1 LHQFSQLSK
10 GQVQIYVIN
19 LHCLDILFLK
29 TQRNNQIQ
37 VFFLPFPCCISP
49 FLFPRC
55 VLNLNYSLWGNQ
67 FTSMLNITSTWLWLW
82 KPCTLR
88 GGEWSFKNHG
98 SRKTFAEFHGSC
110 SLNFFLRLRKLFIF
124 LLVERHLNILEPEHC
139 ELTFKTLWIL
149 GLTTEEIKMSRV
161 QKEKR

>member
-1 LHQFSQLSK
+1 LHQFFQLSK

-37 VFFLPFPCCISP
+37 VFLLPFPCYISP

-88 GGEWSFKNHG
+88 GGKWSFKNHG
-98 SRKTFAEFHGSC
+98 SCKTFAEFHGSC
-110 SLNFFLRLRKLFIF
+110 SLVVLEVMYVLQSQFFFEAKKVVYFFISWKTS
-124 LLVERHLNILEPEHC
+124 EHLG
-139 ELTFKTLWIL
+139 TWTLWA
-149 GLTTEEIKMSRV
+149 RV
-161 QKEKR
+161 